1 MYMSSKYLLKF
12 FKVKLVLRP
21 WEVRGSLHTF
31 QLHDGRS
38 ETTSLQYF
46 NSEVIHI
53 TIGSTV
59 CSTVS
64 STVGRTIGSTVG
76 HIVERTV

>member
-1 MYMSSKYLLKF
+1 M
-12 FKVKLVLRP
+12 LVLRP
-21 WEVRGSLHTF
+21 WAVRGSLHTF

-38 ETTSLQYF
+38 ETTSTLIF
-46 NSEVIHI
+46 NSEVIQI

-64 STVGRTIGSTVG
+64 STAGSW
-76 HIVERTV
+76 